1 MGYIGEHLEKKA
13 RASKAGPALQTGGC
27 VLSWEEFLS
36 SVQEREQ
43 HLRDNSPEGAQIALL
58 LADSTDILVSFFT
71 CARSGRTALVMDPSW
86 PQHQIETV
94 LKAVQPALCLD
105 DDQLAQFMASRN
117 DECDTRPSD
126 PPLETAEFYAGFTSG
141 STGMPKGFV
150 RSHRSWLESF
160 RLSEPD
166 FEDLEPTRIIILGG
180 LSHSLHLYGAVHG
193 LHRGTPVTVLS
204 RFEPRA
210 VLEVLQAEA
219 GNAALY
225 ATPTQLQLIAEAAR
239 RSGSPKALRLVFSS
253 GAKWPD
259 GAKSAFAEVF
269 PKARLVEFYGASET
283 SFISFAR
290 SGDGTPA
297 GSVGRPPTGVSVAIG
312 NPDQQL
318 PLGTPGPIWVKSP
331 LLFNRYICGRSLE
344 TVWQADW
351 LTFGDHGYV
360 DDAGYLFVTGRQN
373 RMVITSGLN
382 VYPEEIET
390 VLMSHPAVKAAA
402 VFGIPDALRG
412 ERLEA
417 VIELRLEL
425 EDPAQTL
432 SDHCRRFAGRG
443 KCPKR
448 FHMKDKFPLTAGG
461 KPDLQALK
469 REYGVSAA
477 PVPVLEGEN
486 S

>member
-1 MGYIGEHLEKKA
+1 MGYIGEHLEKRA
-13 RASKAGPALQTGGC
+13 RASMAGPALKTGGRGH
-27 VLSWEEFLS
+27 SWEEFLS

-43 HLRDNSPEGAQIALL
+43 LLWDNSPEGAQIALL
-58 LADSTDILVSFFT
+58 LADPTDILVSFFA

-86 PQHQIETV
+86 PHHQIETV
-94 LKAVQPALCLD
+94 LMAVQPAFCLD
-105 DDQLAQFMASRN
+105 DESLARSVATQDDERSSR
-117 DECDTRPSD
+117 PVD

-166 FEDLEPTRIIILGG
+166 FEDIEPARIIILGG

-210 VLEVLQAEA
+210 VLEVLQTEA
-219 GNAALY
+219 GIAALY

-239 RSGSPKALRLVFSS
+239 RSGSPKAMRLVFSS

-290 SGDGTPA
+290 SGDGTTA

-318 PLGTPGPIWVKSP
+318 LSGTPGPIWVKSP
-331 LLFNRYICGRSLE
+331 LLFNRYVCGEAPE
-344 TVWQADW
+344 TVWQGDW
-351 LTFGDHGYV
+351 VTIGDHGYV

-402 VFGIPDALRG
+402 VFGVTDALRG

-417 VIELRLEL
+417 VVELHLEL

-432 SDHCRRFAGRG
+432 VDHCRRFAGRA

-469 REYGVSAA
+469 REFGVSAA
-477 PVPVLEGEN
+477 PASVLEGKN

>member
-36 SVQEREQ
+36 SVQTREQ
-43 HLRDNSPEGAQIALL
+43 LLWDNSPEGAQIALL
-58 LADSTDILVSFFT
+58 LADPAEILVSFFA
-71 CARSGRTALVMDPSW
+71 CARSGRTALIMDPSW

-105 DDQLAQFMASRN
+105 DDLLAQFVASPS
-117 DECDTRPSD
+117 EEFDTP
-126 PPLETAEFYAGFTSG
+126 PNGQPLETAEFYAGFTSG

-166 FEDLEPTRIIILGG
+166 FEDLEPNRIIVLGG

-193 LHRGTPVTVLS
+193 LHRGTPVTVLP

-210 VLEVLQAEA
+210 VLEVLQAKA

-269 PKARLVEFYGASET
+269 PTARLVEFYGASET

-290 SGDGTPA
+290 SGDGAPA

-318 PLGTPGPIWVKSP
+318 PSGTPGPIWVKSP
-331 LLFNRYICGRSLE
+331 LLFNRYICGRSPE
-344 TVWQADW
+344 TVWHGDW
-351 LTFGDHGYV
+351 LTFADYGYV

-402 VFGIPDALRG
+402 VFGVTDALRG

-417 VIELRLEL
+417 VVELRLEL
-425 EDPAQTL
+425 EDSAQTL
-432 SDHCRRFAGRG
+432 ADYCRRFVGRG

-448 FHMKDKFPLTAGG
+448 FHMKDKFPLTVGG

-469 REYGVSAA
+469 REFGVGAA
-477 PVPVLEGEN
+477 PAPVLQGEN